1 MKSIYLKDKGQAV
14 YGEVPKP
21 ECKDD
26 QVLIKVDCCVLNP
39 SDVLFMTGHTM
50 QPRAF
55 PFTPGWEGAGTIVE
69 VGRDLQD
76 ENLVGQRVGFN
87 R

>member
-14 YGEVPKP
+14 FGEVPKP
-21 ECKDD
+21 QPNDN
-26 QVLIKVDCCVLNP
+26 QVLIKVDCAVLNP
-39 SDVLFMTGHTM
+39 SDVLFMTGRTM
-50 QPRAF
+50 QPREF

-69 VGRDLQD
+69 VGKNHEDK
-76 ENLVGQRVGFN
+76 NLVGQRVGFN